1 MWWASLTVTLRVA
14 SKKDEDDVLTLGVDQ
29 REHLDDELVPEVGR
43 ILVDTPACSTSVRWT
58 LVEHSWN
65 TRGTRRTLGVYIA
78 VLDPPTNTR
87 GTPVEHA
94 R

>member
-1 MWWASLTVTLRVA
+1 MRRRPWAMWWASLTVTLRVA

-65 TRGTRRTLGVYIA
+65 TRGTL
-78 VLDPPTNTR
+78 
-87 GTPVEHA
+87 VEHVGPLGFI
-94 R
+94 